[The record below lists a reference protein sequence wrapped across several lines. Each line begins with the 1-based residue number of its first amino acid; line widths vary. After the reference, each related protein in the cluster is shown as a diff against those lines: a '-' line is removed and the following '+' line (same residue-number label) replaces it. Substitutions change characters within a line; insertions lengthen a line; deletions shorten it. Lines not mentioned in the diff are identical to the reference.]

1 MEENKVN
8 LEKMSNNEIKSF
20 HTQELVTLHSLCI
33 YASVV
38 NSLGDFQKG
47 NTAAS
52 IIQSHQLIIDDI
64 IKEIDKRKK
73 ENGQEFE

>member
-1 MEENKVN
+1 MEENKLN
-8 LEKMSNNEIKSF
+8 IEKMSNDELKSYY
-20 HTQELVTLHSLCI
+20 TQELVTLHSLCI

-47 NTAAS
+47 NSAAS
-52 IIQSHQLIIDDI
+52 LIQAHQLIIDNI

-73 ENGQEFE
+73 ENGQEFA